1 MTVEEN
7 RIVVVLNR
15 PIYGRN
21 VGMCARAM
29 ANMGLDR
36 LVVIGARG
44 EIDVDAKQGAAHA
57 QEVLANIIQYSTLE
71 EFTASEGEGVR
82 IALSGKDARLQI
94 SEDLVAT
101 LKSALSD
108 TEHRLHSPE
117 TRVYLMF
124 GPEDDGL
131 SADEMEICHFVCRLP
146 TFGTITSLNLSH
158 AVLLASYIVRT
169 ELENADIPVGLSP
182 DSPDVEPLV
191 DERTSVK
198 RWLEALGFDISS
210 PRINIEKT
218 LNRIIMSRS
227 PTPEELRVLRT
238 VLEQTIRKL
247 NSRR

>member
-1 MTVEEN
+1 MTFEKS
-7 RIVVVLNR
+7 RIVIVLNR

-44 EIDVDAKQGAAHA
+44 EIDVEAKQGAAHA
-57 QEVLANIIQYSTLE
+57 QDTLADLIRYSTLE
-71 EFTASEGEGVR
+71 EFISREGEGVR
-82 IALSGKDARLQI
+82 IALSGKDARLQT
-94 SEDLVAT
+94 SEDLVVM
-101 LKSALSD
+101 LKTALADS
-108 TEHRLHSPE
+108 EHRLHSSS

-131 SADEMEICHFVCRLP
+131 SAEEMEICHAVCRLP

-158 AVLLASYIVRT
+158 AVLLASYITRT
-169 ELENADIPVGLSP
+169 ELDLANAPLDLSGGEALEPVT
-182 DSPDVEPLV
+182 
-191 DERTSVK
+191 DERNSVK

-218 LNRIIMSRS
+218 LNRILMSRT

-238 VLEQTIRKL
+238 VIEQTIRKL
-247 NSRR
+247 NGSGR

>member
-1 MTVEEN
+1 MTSSTFEKN

-57 QEVLANIIQYSTLE
+57 QEVLASLIRYDSLAD
-71 EFTASEGEGVR
+71 FTAAEGEGVR

-101 LKSALSD
+101 LKLATSD
-108 TEHRLHSPE
+108 PEHRIHSAS
-117 TRVYLMF
+117 TRIYLMF

-131 SADEMEICHFVCRLP
+131 SAEEMEICHFVCRLP
-146 TFGTITSLNLSH
+146 TYGTITSLNLSH
-158 AVLLASYIVRT
+158 AVLLASYIVRS
-169 ELENADIPVGLSP
+169 EL
-182 DSPDVEPLV
+182 DSVQAPHAVAGDAQLEGVV
-191 DERTSVK
+191 DERNSVK
-198 RWLEALGFDISS
+198 RWLEALGFDVSS

-218 LNRIIMSRS
+218 LNRILMSRT
-227 PTPEELRVLRT
+227 PTPDELRLLRT

-247 NSRR
+247 KR